1 MTRTTWRSLSLAL
14 LIGASTSA
22 LTVAPA
28 LADTAKKPAAAPA
41 HPWMNTKLSAD
52 ARTDLVLKAMTNDE
66 KFTVIFGYF
75 GSDMKPKYE
84 RHKDS
89 LEASAGYVAGVPRL
103 GIPGQWQTD
112 AGVGVATQGS
122 HQDLRA
128 RTALP
133 SGMATTATWNPELA
147 FKGGAMIGKE
157 ARDSG
162 FNVQLAGGVNLMRE
176 PRNGRNFE
184 YGGED
189 PLLAGV
195 MVAAQIK
202 GIQSNHII
210 STIKHYALNGQ
221 ETGRF
226 VVDSKIGDAA
236 ARTSDLLAFQ
246 FAIEQSDPHS
256 VMCAYNRVNGDWACE
271 NDWLLNTVLK
281 KDWGYK
287 GYVMS
292 DWGADHSSAK
302 AANAGLDQESAGEA
316 FDKEAWFG
324 APLKADLASGKVS
337 QARIDDMAR
346 RVLRA
351 LFASGAVDHPVTQ
364 PKGHDLPAATL
375 AAHAKITQ
383 ADAEEGIVLLK
394 NDGNLLP
401 LAKTAKTIAVIGG
414 HADVGVLSGGGS
426 SQVYPA
432 GGRAVKGLEPAT
444 WPGPVIYYPSSPLKA
459 LQARYPNAKVVYDD
473 GTDPARAAKLAAQS
487 ELALVFA
494 DQWTTESWDVQ
505 DLNLPKN
512 QDATIDAVAAAN
524 KKTVVVLLT
533 GGPVVMPWLDK
544 VGAVVEAWFPGTAGG
559 EAIARVLTGEV
570 DATGRLPVS
579 FPKSVA
585 DLPRPKLDGVGKAEG
600 ELFDTDY
607 DIEGAAVGYKWYD
620 LKKIEPLFPF
630 GYGLSYTKFAYSN
643 LTATAAGDKVT
654 VSFDVKNVGARA
666 GKDVP
671 QVYVGPKAGGWE
683 APKRLA
689 GFKKVAL
696 APGATQRV
704 TVTVDP
710 RLLATWDGKAHG
722 WSIAAGQYDIALGS
736 SSRALSST
744 AQVTLA
750 ARSLPVSPAAN

>member
-1 MTRTTWRSLSLAL
+1 MTRTTWRGLRLAL
-14 LIGASTSA
+14 LIGASASS
-22 LTVAPA
+22 LTAVPA
-28 LADTAKKPAAAPA
+28 LASAAKTPAAAPA
-41 HPWMNTKLSAD
+41 HPWLNPKRLPDDRA
-52 ARTDLVLKAMTNDE
+52 ALALKAMTNAE
-66 KFTVIFGYF
+66 KFTLIFGYF
-75 GSDMKPKYE
+75 GSDMKPKYT
-84 RHKDS
+84 HHPDS

-103 GIPGQWQTD
+103 GIPAQYQTD

-133 SGMATTATWNPELA
+133 SGMATAATWNPDLA

-189 PLLAGV
+189 PLLAGT
-195 MVAAQIK
+195 MVAAQIR

-226 VVDSKIGDAA
+226 VVSSNIGDAA
-236 ARTSDLLAFQ
+236 ARMSDLLAFQ

-256 VMCAYNRVNGDWACE
+256 VMCAYNRVNGVYACE
-271 NDWLLNTVLK
+271 SDWLLNTVLK

-292 DWGADHSSAK
+292 DWGADHSAAK

-316 FDKEAWFG
+316 FDKEPFFG
-324 APLKADLASGKVS
+324 APLKADLASGKIS
-337 QARIDDMAR
+337 QARLDDMAR
-346 RVLRA
+346 RILRA
-351 LFASGAVDHPVTQ
+351 LFASGAVDHPVSKPT
-364 PKGHDLPAATL
+364 GHDLPAATL

-394 NDGNLLP
+394 NEGGLLP

-414 HADVGVLSGGGS
+414 HADAGVLSGGGS
-426 SQVYPA
+426 SQVYPV
-432 GGRAVKGLEPAT
+432 GGRAVKGLEPKT

-459 LQARYPNAKVVYDD
+459 LQARYPNAKLVYDD
-473 GTDPARAAKLAAQS
+473 GSDPARAAKLAAES

-494 DQWTTESWDVQ
+494 DQWTTESWDVK
-505 DLNLPKN
+505 DLSLPKN
-512 QDATIDAVAAAN
+512 QDATIDAVASAQ

-579 FPKSVA
+579 FPRSVA

-600 ELFDTDY
+600 EMFDVDY

-620 LKKIEPLFPF
+620 LKKIEPLFAF
-630 GYGLSYTKFAYSN
+630 GHGLSYTRFAYSN
-643 LTATAAGDKVT
+643 LTASAAGDKVT
-654 VSFDVKNVGARA
+654 VSFDVKNVGGRA

-671 QVYVGPKAGGWE
+671 QVYVAPKAGGWE

-689 GFKKVAL
+689 GFQKVSL
-696 APGATQRV
+696 APGASQRV
-704 TVTVDP
+704 TLTVDP
-710 RLLATWDGKAHG
+710 RLLAVWDEKAHG
-722 WSIAAGQYDIALGS
+722 WSIAAGPYDIALGS
-736 SSRALSST
+736 SSRALTST

-750 ARSLPVSPAAN
+750 ARSLPVSPAGK